1 LTQTEIRSP
10 KPKVTTAKSGI
21 YLEIA
26 SRALQGLLANPGLKE
41 ATLGTDPDKVPRIF
55 ALMACEYTEA
65 LIEEANKR
73 MADPI
78 GDTLKDE

>member
-1 LTQTEIRSP
+1 
-10 KPKVTTAKSGI
+10 
-21 YLEIA
+21 
-26 SRALQGLLANPGLKE
+26 
-41 ATLGTDPDKVPRIF
+41 
-55 ALMACEYTEA
+55 MACEYTEA